1 MVSQF
6 RTTLEFFEKL
16 GIYDVILPFLLVFTI
31 VFAILEKTKIFG
43 TDDIDGKKYTRKNLN
58 SMVAFVSAFLVVA
71 STKLVAIINETV
83 ANAVLLLI
91 LSVCFLMLAGSFHT
105 GDKEFFLEGGWATF
119 FMILTFAGI
128 VLIFLNAIKV
138 EDNKS
143 VLQWGWENFITK
155 WDTTAVSSIILLV
168 VVVGVMVFVS
178 IGGSKPKEKKEG

>member
-31 VFAILEKTKIFG
+31 VFAIFEKTKLFG

-91 LSVCFLMLAGSFHT
+91 LSICFLLLAGSFH
-105 GDKEFFLEGGWATF
+105 
-119 FMILTFAGI
+119 
-128 VLIFLNAIKV
+128 
-138 EDNKS
+138 
-143 VLQWGWENFITK
+143 
-155 WDTTAVSSIILLV
+155 
-168 VVVGVMVFVS
+168 
-178 IGGSKPKEKKEG
+178 